1 MMPTLTA
8 EFRKLCTV
16 RSTYGAAA
24 LAFVVTAALAA
35 YLAGWHATSADL
47 AKRDFLA
54 TRVADPIALV
64 AIIGTVVGVL
74 VVTHEYRYNLLLYT
88 QTATNNRNKVL
99 AAKLV
104 VVTTFAVVLS
114 VGVDLVALAASSMA
128 AHLVHGRELA
138 PQTLGYGDLLWR
150 TVLYGWGYAIAGF
163 AIALL
168 VRNQVGTLV
177 TAVVLFG
184 PAEGILSE
192 AFGTYGYLLP
202 FTALA
207 NVLGSKL
214 SNEALVSVSHP
225 RAALAFLIDITIV
238 VSVGWLAFVRRDAS
252 A

>member
-1 MMPTLTA
+1 MPTLAA
-8 EFRKLCTV
+8 EFRKLHTV
-16 RSTYGAAA
+16 RSTYAVSL
-24 LAFVVTAALAA
+24 LAFLVTAGLAT
-35 YLAGWHATSADL
+35 YLAGWHASYADL
-47 AKRDFLA
+47 AEPTFLA

-64 AIIGTVVGVL
+64 AIMGTVVAVL
-74 VVTHEYRYNLLLYT
+74 VITHEYRYNVLLYT
-88 QTATNNRNKVL
+88 LTATNNRSKVL
-99 AAKLV
+99 AAKLAV
-104 VVTTFAVVLS
+104 VSTFAVVLA
-114 VGVDLVALAASSMA
+114 VGVDVLALAASSLA
-128 AHLVHGRELA
+128 AHLVHSDALA

-192 AFGTYGYLLP
+192 VLGRYGYLLP

-214 SNEALVSVSHP
+214 SNEALTSVSHQ
-225 RAALAFLIDITIV
+225 RAALAFLVDIAIAL
-238 VSVGWLAFVRRDAS
+238 SVGWLGFVRRDAS

>member
-1 MMPTLTA
+1 MPTLA
-8 EFRKLCTV
+8 GEFRKLFTV
-16 RSTYGAAA
+16 RSTYVAA
-24 LAFVVTAALAA
+24 LLAFGITAGLAT
-35 YLAGWHATSADL
+35 YLAGWHASSADV
-47 AKRDFLA
+47 AEPTFLA

-74 VVTHEYRYNLLLYT
+74 VITHEYRYNLLLYT
-88 QTATNNRNKVL
+88 LTATNNRHKVL

-104 VVTTFAVVLS
+104 VVSAFAVLLAI
-114 VGVDLVALAASSMA
+114 GVDVVALAASSVA
-128 AHLVHGRELA
+128 AHLVHGPALA
-138 PQTLGYGDLLWR
+138 PQTIGYGDLLWR

-192 AFGTYGYLLP
+192 ALGRYGYLLP

-214 SNEALVSVSHP
+214 SNEALTSVSHQ
-225 RAALAFLIDITIV
+225 RAALAFLVDIAIAL
-238 VSVGWLAFVRRDAS
+238 SVGWLGFVRRDAS